1 MGNHNLNET
10 LFAKNKQHLN
20 LRIISATNKRRLSTK
35 YNMSAQKMLLSQ
47 AARIAELEAE
57 LYRSK
62 HQVLVL
68 RQNKNQPSVKQ
79 SADSATE
86 RKPLAQI
93 GSAFGSIPLQ
103 RFQRSAP
110 LNPAFGVKSAPV
122 TPRRAVAPRAALR
135 SLPTSPVPFARKPRS
150 QSQENSRQGL
160 AARRRSPPRKAEG
173 KAYVVDGVEIKTP
186 VSNKPNKY
194 GSVQVSIPDQPR
206 KMSRCWRRGPAKPKT
221 IEG

>member
-1 MGNHNLNET
+1 MG
-10 LFAKNKQHLN
+10 
-20 LRIISATNKRRLSTK
+20 
-35 YNMSAQKMLLSQ
+35 SAQKMLLSQ

-57 LYRSK
+57 LYQAK

-93 GSAFGSIPLQ
+93 G
-103 RFQRSAP
+103 
-110 LNPAFGVKSAPV
+110 PAFGVKSAPV

-150 QSQENSRQGL
+150 QSPENSRQGL